1 MIVTR
6 SLADLAPLG
15 PVTGAMVVAAV
26 LLAPAA
32 VLDAPRAVPEPS
44 ALVALVVLGLACTA
58 LAFVLMF
65 GLIAE
70 IGPSRA
76 SVITYVN
83 PVVAVALGVAFLGE
97 PITAAALAGLLLILA
112 GSWLATRGAVPPV
125 ASNRAG
131 RRRRFSP
138 ASLARQ

>member
-1 MIVTR
+1 MRRHGV
-6 SLADLAPLG
+6 LA
-15 PVTGAMVVAAV
+15 
-26 LLAPAA
+26 
-32 VLDAPRAVPEPS
+32 

-125 ASNRAG
+125 ASNHAG